1 MFEKLKDVQV
11 KTLKCF
17 QKLWIDV
24 NVFSFT
30 HFFTEVEGRFLVGMR
45 LCLSP
50 TVSKSCFMK
59 MIFME
64 WIIGREM
71 FLTLLYNPFHFKFIG
86 DPRTRLDRSNS
97 NYAKEIVSCSYGLIF
112 IIGFMFIIGVKF
124 IMEPIYDIGLDVVF
138 YRQPKATLILFCD
151 DTLLH
156 VCHGKGAV
164 ASDLACDCLSN

>member
-1 MFEKLKDVQV
+1 MDNDVRSRSIWMDFVVGDWIRCDRIDHTSPDGRDDIIMFEKFKDEQV

-17 QKLWIDV
+17 QNLWIDV

-50 TVSKSCFMK
+50 TVSTRCFVK
-59 MIFME
+59 AIFME

-86 DPRTRLDRSNS
+86 DPLTIYDRTRLDRIIK
-97 NYAKEIVSCSYGLIF
+97 NYAETIISCF
-112 IIGFMFIIGVKF
+112 
-124 IMEPIYDIGLDVVF
+124 
-138 YRQPKATLILFCD
+138 
-151 DTLLH
+151 
-156 VCHGKGAV
+156 
-164 ASDLACDCLSN
+164 SDL